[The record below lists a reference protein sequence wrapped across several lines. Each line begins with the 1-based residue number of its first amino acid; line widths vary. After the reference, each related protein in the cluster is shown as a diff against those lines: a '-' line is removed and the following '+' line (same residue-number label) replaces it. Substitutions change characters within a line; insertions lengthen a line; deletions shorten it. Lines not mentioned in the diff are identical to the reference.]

1 MIIVAGI
8 LSLILKTLL
17 FLTITLLVLLILILI
32 IPFTYSFSS
41 ISKEKTIIHME
52 AHWIVLR
59 AEMSLE
65 DWSPRMKINVLGR
78 NVKSG
83 HHEKKIRKKPPKKK
97 RKKKFQM
104 PGIAFFREAIL
115 FLKEVVRIIKPKVMT
130 AYGFYGLEDP
140 ANTAAV
146 SYLIFLV
153 NSIAP
158 NAQIRLNPVFDS
170 EMRDF
175 QVNISGRIT
184 LILLIFIMIKY
195 VLKKEVR
202 EVLFQKRTYAQT
214 RNINI

>member
-1 MIIVAGI
+1 VVIVVSI
-8 LSLILKTLL
+8 VSLILKTLL
-17 FLTITLLVLLILILI
+17 FLTISLLMLLLLILI
-32 IPFTYSFSS
+32 IPFTYSFSA

-52 AHWIVLR
+52 AHWIVIR

-83 HHEKKIRKKPPKKK
+83 HHEKKIREKPPKKE

-104 PGIAFFREAIL
+104 PGIEFFREAIL
-115 FLKEVVRIIKPKVMT
+115 FLKEVVRVIKPKVMT
-130 AYGFYGLEDP
+130 AYGFYGLDDP

-146 SYLIFLV
+146 SYLIILM

-170 EMRDF
+170 EMKDF

-184 LILLIFIMIKY
+184 LMLLILIMIKY
-195 VLKKEVR
+195 ILKKEVR

>member
-1 MIIVAGI
+1 MVIVASI

-17 FLTITLLVLLILILI
+17 FLTITLLVLLMLILI
-32 IPFTYSFSS
+32 IPFTYSFSA

-52 AHWIVLR
+52 AHWIFLR

-104 PGIAFFREAIL
+104 PGIAFFSEAIL
-115 FLKEVVRIIKPKVMT
+115 FLKEVVSVIKPKVMT
-130 AYGFYGLEDP
+130 AYGFYGLDDP

-146 SYLIFLV
+146 SYIIILV

-170 EMRDF
+170 EAKDF

-184 LILLIFIMIKY
+184 LIVLIFIMIKY